1 MLSKID
7 KNYIQN
13 YFGDIFIKK
22 KKKRL
27 YQYKSPAKP
36 LHNSKFQEIT
46 KSYKKSSI
54 NVNALI

>member
-13 YFGDIFIKK
+13 YFSDIFIK